1 MSSIP
6 QGEPPEDRAAT
17 MVLGPAS
24 AEAAQRRRGLV
35 AVACIGLC
43 AALGGYFVGRSGG
56 EDLDA
61 ARAAGTLSGK
71 HESTRAAERDGYK
84 AGYKDGHKTGYDQ
97 TYKKA
102 YKTAYKTATESGTTT
117 SGTTTGTTTTP

>member
-1 MSSIP
+1 MRASDPRPCDHSGAMSSIP
-6 QGEPPEDRAAT
+6 QVDPPDDRAAT

-24 AEAAQRRRGLV
+24 AEAAQRRRVLA

-56 EDLDA
+56 HDLDA
-61 ARAAGTLSGK
+61 ARAAGTLAGK
-71 HESTRAAERDGYK
+71 HESTKASQNDGYK
-84 AGYKDGHKTGYDQ
+84 AGYKAGHKAGYKQ

-102 YKTAYKTATESGTTT
+102 YKTAYK
-117 SGTTTGTTTTP
+117 

>member
-6 QGEPPEDRAAT
+6 QGEPPDDRAAT

-24 AEAAQRRRGLV
+24 AEAAQRRRALV
-35 AVACIGLC
+35 AVVAIGISAL
-43 AALGGYFVGRSGG
+43 LGGYFVGRSGG

-61 ARAAGTLSGK
+61 ARAAGTRQGQT
-71 HESTRAAERDGYK
+71 EGTAASERSGYK
-84 AGYKDGHKTGYDQ
+84 AGYKEGHKAGYDE

-102 YKTAYKTATESGTTT
+102 YKTAYKTVTEAGQ
-117 SGTTTGTTTTP
+117 

>member
-6 QGEPPEDRAAT
+6 QGEPPDDRAAT

-24 AEAAQRRRGLV
+24 AEAAQRRRVLA
-35 AVACIGLC
+35 AVVGIGIW

-61 ARAAGTLSGK
+61 ARNAGTLEGK
-71 HESTRAAERDGYK
+71 HQSTAASERTGYKQGYKEGHK
-84 AGYKDGHKTGYDQ
+84 AGYDE

-102 YKTAYKTATESGTTT
+102 YKTAYKTATE
-117 SGTTTGTTTTP
+117 TGQ